1 MSDTVKKTSK
11 GNINESGERI
21 PRSHESSFKYNILKG
36 SLSLFAKLPLSL
48 LYPISSGISHVL
60 RDLVKYRRT
69 VVEDNLRR
77 AFPEATEKD
86 RAEWSKR
93 FYRYL
98 CDTFI
103 EAVKLLSIS
112 NEEIDRRVKVSNAEI
127 VDQAIAEGHSV
138 VLFLGHYGNWEWV
151 PAVTRHFNNNAA
163 MVQIYHPLNNK
174 VMDRLMLKI
183 RSRFGSE
190 SIPMANTYRR
200 LVEIERDGGRFVAGF
215 ISDQRPKG
223 HHADSWT
230 EFLKIETDY
239 ITGGEIIGDRL
250 KCRYIYLDVDVIGRG
265 EYHMSFKDIQPID
278 DGEKFPYTRSY
289 LRMLD
294 ETIRRNPPYWL
305 WSHKRFSHKKP
316 QCSLI

>member
-1 MSDTVKKTSK
+1 MLT
-11 GNINESGERI
+11 GA
-21 PRSHESSFKYNILKG
+21 LK
-36 SLSLFAKLPLSL
+36 LFAKLPLRFLYSVSSL
-48 LYPISSGISHVL
+48 TSWIL
-60 RDLVKYRRT
+60 RDVVKYRT
-69 VVEDNLRR
+69 KLVENNLRL
-77 AFPEATEKD
+77 AFPGAEEKQISC
-86 RAEWSKR
+86 WIKQ

-103 EAVKLLSIS
+103 EAAKLLSIS
-112 NEEIDRRVKVSNAEI
+112 NDEVDRRVKVSNAEI
-127 VDQAIAEGHSV
+127 VDQAVADGHSV

-151 PAVTRHFNNNAA
+151 PAITRHFNNDAS

-230 EFLKIETDY
+230 EFLGVETDY
-239 ITGGEIIGDRL
+239 ITGGEIIGNRL
-250 KCRYIYLDVDVIGRG
+250 KCRYIYLDVEVTGRG
-265 EYHMSFKDIQPID
+265 EYHLTFKKIDPIE
-278 DGEKFPYTRSY
+278 DGGKFPYTRSY
-289 LRMLD
+289 LRMLE

-305 WSHKRFSHKKP
+305 WSHKRFSHKSPK
-316 QCSLI
+316 

>member
-1 MSDTVKKTSK
+1 MSDPVKKTSK

-36 SLSLFAKLPLSL
+36 SLSLFAKLPLRL
-48 LYPISSGISHVL
+48 LYPISSGISHIL
-60 RDLVKYRRT
+60 RNLIKYRRS
-69 VVEDNLRR
+69 VVEDNLKR
-77 AFPEATEKD
+77 AFPEAKEKD
-86 RAEWSKR
+86 RKDWSKK
-93 FYRYL
+93 FYRSL
-98 CDTFI
+98 CDSFI
-103 EAVKLLSIS
+103 EAAKLLSIS
-112 NEEIDRRVKVSNAEI
+112 NEEIDSRVKVSNAEI
-127 VDQAIAEGHSV
+127 VDKAIEDGHSV
-138 VLFLGHYGNWEWV
+138 VVFLGHYGNWEWV
-151 PAVTRHFNNNAA
+151 PAITRHCKTNAS

-223 HHADSWT
+223 HHANCWT
-230 EFLKIETDY
+230 HFLGIETDY

-250 KCRYIYLDVDVIGRG
+250 KCKYLYLDVEVTGRG
-265 EYHMSFKDIQPID
+265 EYHLTFKDIHPID
-278 DGEKFPYTRSY
+278 DGQKFPYTRSY
-289 LRMLD
+289 LKMLE
-294 ETIRRNPPYWL
+294 ETICRNPPYWL

-316 QCSLI
+316 TAV

>member
-1 MSDTVKKTSK
+1 MEKEYQTMKKIET
-11 GNINESGERI
+11 IRYHLLSGTL
-21 PRSHESSFKYNILKG
+21 N
-36 SLSLFAKLPLSL
+36 LFTRLPLGW
-48 LYPISSGISHVL
+48 LYPLSTFTAFML
-60 RDLVKYRRT
+60 RKVIKYRRRI
-69 VVEDNLRR
+69 VHDNLHL
-77 AFPEATEKD
+77 AFPEVGETTLEQ
-86 RAEWSKR
+86 WSKQ

-103 EAVKLLSIS
+103 EAAKLLYIS

-127 VDQAIAEGHSV
+127 VDKAVEDGHSV
-138 VLFLGHYGNWEWV
+138 VVFLGHYGNWEWV
-151 PAVTRHFNNNAA
+151 PAITRHCKNQAS

-223 HHADSWT
+223 HHANCWT
-230 EFLKIETDY
+230 HFLGIETDY

-250 KCRYIYLDVDVIGRG
+250 KCKYLYLDVEVTGRG
-265 EYHMSFKDIQPID
+265 EYHLTFKDIHPID
-278 DGEKFPYTRSY
+278 DGQKFPYTRSY
-289 LRMLD
+289 LKMLE

-305 WSHKRFSHKKP
+305 WSHKRFNHHLPPK
-316 QCSLI
+316 QV